1 MEINAATNR
10 EINCA
15 VECVNG
21 CKLGDD
27 CPNKEHQA
35 QTAKF
40 IAETSLDSMLAM
52 AEEAVRKKMLARTYE
67 APEWVYPED
76 GIQNPEA

>member
-1 MEINAATNR
+1 MEINTETNR

-27 CPNKEHQA
+27 CPNKEHQTQA
-35 QTAKF
+35 SQF
-40 IAETSLDSMLAM
+40 IAETSLDTMLAM
-52 AEEAVRKKMLARTYE
+52 AEEAVRKKMARPYE
-67 APEWVYPED
+67 PPQWVYPED
-76 GIQNPEA
+76 GIQNPEE